1 MHRAEEAM
9 NANEAKAE
17 VLRAGHELVEKG
29 LVARTWGN
37 ASCRI
42 SEELFA
48 ITPSGIAYDRIT
60 EDDISIVN
68 IATLKYE
75 GKRKPSSEKGIHAAS
90 YRISP
95 ETNFVIHTHQ
105 TCASAMSVT
114 GYTGSALS
122 AEEKA
127 LLGGEIG
134 FSSYGLP
141 GTKKL
146 RRNVERILKK
156 KICAIL
162 MERHGALLTGSDRQA
177 AFRRAVL
184 LEEICNR
191 SISYSPS
198 SDCEKTIYSKRV
210 PGGFTL
216 TQNRTARFVDG
227 NIPQDES
234 GGNDTAALLHAAI
247 YAAYPEFNYI
257 AHLFSAPV
265 LAAMENNRI
274 MPAMLDDFAQIAG
287 SDAKIERP
295 PNAKLTKVAARNIK
309 NNLNNRNCVCIDGWG
324 AVCCASDESECT
336 AIMNI
341 IEKNALACIH
351 VGKSGQLKPLP
362 FLDRK
367 LMRFNYTHKYAKMK
381 G

>member
-1 MHRAEEAM
+1 M

-17 VLRAGHELVEKG
+17 VLHAGHELVEKG

-42 SEELFA
+42 NEDLFA
-48 ITPSGIAYDRIT
+48 ITPSGIAYDRLT

-68 IATLKYE
+68 IATLEYE

-114 GYTGSALS
+114 GYTGNALS
-122 AEEKA
+122 AEEKE

-146 RRNVERILKK
+146 RRNVERMLKK

-162 MERHGALLTGSDRQA
+162 MERHGALLTGSDRQT

-191 SISYSPS
+191 TISYSPS
-198 SDCEKTIYSKRV
+198 PDCEKTIFSRRV

-216 TQNRTARFVDG
+216 TQNGTTRFIDNSV
-227 NIPQDES
+227 ILHSES
-234 GGNDTAALLHAAI
+234 GGSDTAALLHAAI
-247 YAAYPEFNYI
+247 YAAHPEFHYI

-265 LAAMENNRI
+265 LAAMENAGV

-295 PNAKLTKVAARNIK
+295 PYAKLTKAAVQSIK
-309 NNLNNRNCVCIDGWG
+309 NKLNSRNCVCIDGWG

-341 IEKNALACIH
+341 IEKNALAC
-351 VGKSGQLKPLP
+351 VYAGKSGQVKPLP

-367 LMRFNYTHKYAKMK
+367 LMRYIYTHKYAKMK

>member
-1 MHRAEEAM
+1 M

-17 VLRAGHELVEKG
+17 VLRAGHELLEKG

-42 SEELFA
+42 NEDQFA
-48 ITPSGIAYDRIT
+48 ITPSGVAYDRLT

-90 YRISP
+90 YRISS

-114 GYTGSALS
+114 AYTGSALS
-122 AEEKA
+122 AGEKE

-146 RRNVERILKK
+146 RRNVERMLKK
-156 KICAIL
+156 RSNAIL
-162 MERHGALLTGSDRQA
+162 MERHGALLTGSDRQT

-184 LEEICNR
+184 LEEICTR
-191 SISYSPS
+191 SISPLPSP
-198 SDCEKTIYSKRV
+198 DCEKTIFSKRV

-216 TQNRTARFVDG
+216 TQNVDTRFVAYDVISHG
-227 NIPQDES
+227 ES
-234 GGNDTAALLHAAI
+234 GDGDTIALLHAAI
-247 YAAYPEFNYI
+247 YAAYPEFHYI

-265 LAAMENNRI
+265 LAAMENAGV

-295 PNAKLTKVAARNIK
+295 PYAKLTKAAVENIK

-336 AIMNI
+336 AIMKV
-341 IEKNALACIH
+341 IEKNALACVH
-351 VGKSGQLKPLP
+351 AGKSGQLKPLP

-367 LMRFNYTHKYAKMK
+367 LMRFIYTHKYAKMK